1 MQVSLFWRLFI
12 PVASIMAISL
22 TVLLWVVSDK
32 IKSNTLDESIS
43 NAQATINQ
51 FKTIRA
57 YYTKNVLAK
66 VLAGSDLKASFNHKN
81 DKTKIP
87 LPATMIH
94 DLSALLENNGTRI
107 KLYSAYPFPNR
118 KNRILDNFEQTA
130 WDKISRNPGLT
141 YSQEVEK
148 DGKKFLRVASA
159 DLMVSPVCVAC
170 HNSRPDTPK
179 NDWKLGDVRGI
190 LEVTLP
196 MDIIQKHA
204 SGIIYLTLFTGL
216 LALILVFASIYIT
229 YKIFIGNK
237 LNTINKALLNI
248 AEGEGDLTRRLEVS
262 GNDEI
267 SQIARSFNRFS
278 DSLHTTIRQILKAS
292 DGVSQTSAE
301 LLTITA
307 QTNSAVE
314 EQEQDTMQAATEVQ
328 QLNKRSNDISKLTDQ
343 ATQSTQKGEDA
354 TNRGNIAIS
363 STIGTVDQL
372 TSNVSAAAKIIDQLQ
387 HDSNNIG
394 GVLEVIQG
402 IAEQTNLL
410 ALNAAIEAAR
420 AGEQGRGFA
429 VVADEVRTLA
439 ARTQD
444 STYEIQS
451 MIERLQ
457 GASKK
462 AYDSMQS
469 NTKYSDLAIDQIEE
483 SCMVLAEIRQ
493 SIDEI
498 NHINEQISEAAH
510 EQNQASENLNN
521 NVSQI
526 STKSQET
533 SAASLKTREHA
544 KNLDALAV
552 QLQQLISSFK
562 V

>member
-1 MQVSLFWRLFI
+1 MKVSLFWRLFI
-12 PVASIMAISL
+12 PVATIMIISL
-22 TVLLWVVSDK
+22 ATLLWVVSEK
-32 IKSNTLDESIS
+32 ISENTLTE
-43 NAQATINQ
+43 ALVQAENTVDQ

-57 YYTKNVLAK
+57 YYTKNVVAK
-66 VLAGSDLKASFNHKN
+66 VLTGSDLKASFNHKN

-94 DLSALLENNGTRI
+94 DLGELLKDKDTSL

-118 KNRILDNFEQTA
+118 KNRVLDDFEQQA
-130 WDKISRNPGLT
+130 WKKISTQPDLT
-141 YSQEVEK
+141 YSKTVDV
-148 DGKKFLRVASA
+148 DGKHYLRVAKA

-190 LEVTLP
+190 LEVTMP
-196 MDIIQKHA
+196 MDMIEKDA

-216 LALILVFASIYIT
+216 LALILVFISIYVT
-229 YKIFIGNK
+229 YRIFIGNK
-237 LNTINKALLNI
+237 LKAVNNALMDI
-248 AEGEGDLTRRLEVS
+248 VEGEGDLTRRLDDS

-267 SQIARSFNRFS
+267 SVVAQNFNRFVNN
-278 DSLHTTIRQILKAS
+278 LHTTVAHILQAS
-292 DGVSQTSAE
+292 NSLSRTSSE
-301 LLTITA
+301 LLEITST
-307 QTNSAVE
+307 TNAAVE
-314 EQEQDTMQAATEVQ
+314 EQKQDSELAATEVA
-328 QLNKRSNDISKLTDQ
+328 QLNQQSSEVSQLTEE
-343 ATQSTQKGEDA
+343 ATNSTRVAEDA

-372 TSNVSAAAKIIDQLQ
+372 TSNVTTAAKIIEQLKQ
-387 HDSNNIG
+387 DSNNIG

-444 STYEIQS
+444 STLEIHA

-457 GASKK
+457 NASKK
-462 AYDSMQS
+462 ASDSMQS
-469 NTKYSDLAIDQIEE
+469 NTRYSDAAIDQIED

-498 NHINEQISEAAH
+498 NTINEKIS
-510 EQNQASENLNN
+510 QATIIQQQTSENLTT

-526 STKSQET
+526 SVKSHET
-533 SAASLKTREHA
+533 AEASQKTREHA
-544 KNLDALAV
+544 KNLDHLAE
-552 QLQQLISSFK
+552 QLHQLMGSFK
-562 V
+562 L